1 MKILIA
7 ADMEGVTGVV
17 NWDHVDPAHAEYQ
30 RFRRLMTADVNAA
43 VCGAYLGGAS
53 AVTVTDG
60 HWGNRNILIEELEE
74 RATLQSG
81 GTRPLAMVQG
91 VEEDVAGVCFV
102 GYHARAGSQYAVLD
116 HTWSDT
122 TVANLRLNGE
132 VVGEI
137 GLNAAVCGHFNVPVV
152 MISGDQTA
160 CKEALELLGGLE
172 VATVKQ
178 AQGRMAADCLPP
190 VVSQRR
196 ICEAAARAVA
206 RVVAGT
212 APAPFRLVLPVMVEI
227 EFMQSDMADRAS
239 LVPGSQRGA
248 DRCVQFEARDM
259 LVAYSAFRTLC
270 ATSRN

>member
-81 GTRPLAMVQG
+81 GTRSLAMVQG
-91 VEEDVAGVCFV
+91 VEADVAGVCFV

-137 GLNAAVCGHFNVPVV
+137 GLNAAVCGYFSVPVV

-239 LVPGSQRGA
+239 LVPGSQRGT

-259 LVAYSAFRTLC
+259 LAAYNAFRTLC